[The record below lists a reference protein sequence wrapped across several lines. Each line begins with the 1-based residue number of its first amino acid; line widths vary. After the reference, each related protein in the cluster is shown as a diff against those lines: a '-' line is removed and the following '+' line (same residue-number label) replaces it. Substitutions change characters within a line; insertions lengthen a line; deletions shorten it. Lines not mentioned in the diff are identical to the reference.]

1 MPHCFA
7 VLLRDDF
14 VVMVTVEVVLHLPE
28 HHGAVT
34 IEQNSMLDMGFNSA
48 S

>member
-1 MPHCFA
+1 MPHCFV

-14 VVMVTVEVVLHLPE
+14 VVMVTVEVVLRLPE
-28 HHGAVT
+28 HHSTVT
-34 IEQNSMLDMGFNSA
+34 IEQNSMLDMGFDST